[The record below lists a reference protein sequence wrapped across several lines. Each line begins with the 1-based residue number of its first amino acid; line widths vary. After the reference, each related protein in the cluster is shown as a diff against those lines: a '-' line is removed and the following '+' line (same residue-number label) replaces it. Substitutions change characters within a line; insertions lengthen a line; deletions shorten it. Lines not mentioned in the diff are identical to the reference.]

1 MTFAA
6 ENEGVKYGGMEV
18 GTQLDTGMYNPKEWS
33 SDLRDLEN
41 LPIQNLRRIAK
52 K

>member
-18 GTQLDTGMYNPKEWS
+18 GKQLDTGMCTPKERS
-33 SDLRDLEN
+33 SDLRDPES
-41 LPIQNLRRIAK
+41 LPIQNLRRIARK
-52 K
+52 